1 MGKDRRGFRRTPVV
15 KVGREFPYFAFPLPR
30 APGLAAHQ
38 PSTEGGSET
47 AFTSAV
53 PEAPERE
60 TR

>member
-1 MGKDRRGFRRTPVV
+1 VV
-15 KVGREFPYFAFPLPR
+15 KVGREFPYFAFPLLELP
-30 APGLAAHQ
+30 AWPPISLYG
-38 PSTEGGSET
+38 GGSET

>member
-1 MGKDRRGFRRTPVV
+1 VV
-15 KVGREFPYFAFPLPR
+15 KVGREFPYFTFPLLDLP
-30 APGLAAHQ
+30 AWLPISLY
-38 PSTEGGSET
+38 EGSET